1 MFAITF
7 IYSLSE
13 DALSE
18 LNINRANG
26 RATPRMKMSFNMN
39 SMVTEQDLLMLL
51 NFYFCGRFLS
61 HLVIQICEL
70 IFLRF
75 IYKQ

>member
-39 SMVTEQDLLMLL
+39 SMVTEQDLLKLL

-61 HLVIQICEL
+61 RLVIQICEL